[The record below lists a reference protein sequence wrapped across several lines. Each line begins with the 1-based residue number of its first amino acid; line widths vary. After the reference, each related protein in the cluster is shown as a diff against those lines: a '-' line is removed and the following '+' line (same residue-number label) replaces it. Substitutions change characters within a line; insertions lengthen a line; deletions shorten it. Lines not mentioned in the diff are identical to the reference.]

1 MSDGKIEMSQ
11 EIYSKLQRG
20 KFKFLKYLY
29 TEEIKRSWFISY
41 HIADYEDEYISLFI
55 ASWENAVKLILDSV
69 DPLPAHFREIL
80 YVEMLKLTIENAEE
94 SCDELSD
101 DIGEPYIDS
110 KYKMFVEGINLLEKE
125 KRIIYLL
132 STFGCVRPKQLG
144 IAFKKSENQMK
155 EYISEISSQAQ
166 NTPKIKKINGA
177 TAIILSTQF
186 RSIGGS
192 VFESIEVP
200 RDIFGNLDKRLCKL
214 VKTKERH
221 FFKKRSKKNIRI

>member
-1 MSDGKIEMSQ
+1 MSQ

-29 TEEIKRSWFISY
+29 THEMKRSWFISY
-41 HIADYEDEYISLFI
+41 HIADYEDEYISLFM
-55 ASWENAVKLILDSV
+55 ASWENAVKLIIDSA
-69 DPLPAHFREIL
+69 DPLPTNFREIL
-80 YVEMLKLTIENAEE
+80 YVEMLKLTIEDTEE
-94 SCDELSD
+94 SYDDLSD

-110 KYKMFVEGINLLEKE
+110 KYQMFVEGINLLEKE

-155 EYISEISSQAQ
+155 EYIAEISSQAQ
-166 NTPKIKKINGA
+166 NTPRIKKINGA

-192 VFESIEVP
+192 VFESIEIP
-200 RDIFGNLDKRLCKL
+200 RDISRYLDKRLTEM
-214 VKTKERH
+214 VKTKERR
-221 FFKKRSKKNIRI
+221 FFRRNSKKKEV